1 MLFSYNDVML
11 GSILILCKD
20 DAGPTPISL
29 MAETCAVETLYGNMP
44 YTGIKV
50 FVRSVETVM
59 FFMIVSFA
67 RITICKKIQV
77 IVFRIISIDEW
88 KFMNH
93 CAHGLACF

>member
-67 RITICKKIQV
+67 RITISKKINV
-77 IVFRIISIDEW
+77 TVFGTFFNREIHMTS
-88 KFMNH
+88 
-93 CAHGLACF
+93 

>member
-50 FVRSVETVM
+50 FVRSLETVM

-67 RITICKKIQV
+67 RITICKKDT
-77 IVFRIISIDEW
+77 RYSIWNNLIDDR
-88 KFMNH
+88 KFINYK
-93 CAHGLACF
+93 

>member
-67 RITICKKIQV
+67 RITICKKIHV
-77 IVFRIISIDEW
+77 TVFWIFFNRDLRGKIHMTS
-88 KFMNH
+88 
-93 CAHGLACF
+93 

>member
-67 RITICKKIQV
+67 RITICKKTQV
-77 IVFRIISIDEW
+77 IVFGIISIDDR
-88 KFMNH
+88 KLVNFS
-93 CAHGLACF
+93 G

>member
-1 MLFSYNDVML
+1 ML

-67 RITICKKIQV
+67 RIIICKNKIQV
-77 IVFRIISIDEW
+77 TVFGIISMDIR
-88 KFMNH
+88 KFY
-93 CAHGLACF
+93 

>member
-67 RITICKKIQV
+67 RITICKKIHV
-77 IVFRIISIDEW
+77 TVFGTFFDRDQEIFRSKIHMTS
-88 KFMNH
+88 
-93 CAHGLACF
+93 